1 MLKNTLRW
9 LGSSIGYLLYGGAVL
24 VLLLWLLF
32 PKEAARRFLEASLQ
46 RVYPQMTW
54 HVGAVQLAFPGVA
67 TALAIEGREPGG
79 ALKVL
84 ARMDTLV
91 LQPNIAGSFTS
102 RSVQIDYRMAA
113 GKGSVAG
120 NARIMGQ
127 HHGVRVEGAIDGIKL
142 ADFPVLSQRLGRTL
156 QGVLAGNFAATI
168 VPDRGEL
175 IGLEA
180 RLSAEN
186 GLVGLK
192 RPLFGHADLP
202 FSQGSVVLRV
212 QDGRLVLE
220 QGRLESA
227 LCSGEFTGM
236 LTMERDPA
244 LSRLDVQGK
253 LHPKAAFFKGMD
265 STLALQAFRVQLKD
279 NSLPFR
285 ISGTLSDPGIHYED
299 FSMLVQ
305 NLEQELK

>member
-9 LGSSIGYLLYGGAVL
+9 IGSSIGYLLYGAAVL
-24 VLLLWLLF
+24 ALLLWLLF

-67 TALAIEGREPGG
+67 TAQAIEGREPGD

-84 ARMDTLV
+84 ARMDTLA
-91 LQPNIAGSFTS
+91 LRPNIVGSFAN
-102 RSVQIDYRMAA
+102 RSVQIDFRMAA

-127 HHGVRVEGAIDGIKL
+127 QRGVRVVGTIDGIKL
-142 ADFPVLSQRLGRTL
+142 ADFPVFSQRLGRTL
-156 QGVLAGNFAATI
+156 QGVVAGTFATTV
-168 VPDRGEL
+168 VPDREEL
-175 IGLEA
+175 TDLEA
-180 RLSAEN
+180 RLNAEN
-186 GLVGLK
+186 GLLGLK
-192 RPLFGHADLP
+192 RPLFGHAELP
-202 FSQGSVVLRV
+202 FSQGAVVLRV
-212 QDGRLVLE
+212 QGGRLVLE
-220 QGRLESA
+220 QGRLESE
-227 LCSGEFTGM
+227 LCSGEFSGM
-236 LTMERDPA
+236 LKMERNPA
-244 LSRLDVQGK
+244 LGRLDVQGK